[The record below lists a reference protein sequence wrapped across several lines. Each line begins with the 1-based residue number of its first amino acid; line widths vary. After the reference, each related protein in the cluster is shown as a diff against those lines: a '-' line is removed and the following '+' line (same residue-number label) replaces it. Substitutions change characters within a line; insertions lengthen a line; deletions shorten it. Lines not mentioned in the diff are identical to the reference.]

1 MKSSNKRI
9 RDLRRELEKEGFF
22 PYFISD
28 LNNIRYL
35 TGFSGTY
42 AYMLMDERDL
52 FFISDSRYSE
62 YAGDLVA
69 EYAEFLLPGDD
80 LNRTIKD
87 LLKRLNRKKLFL
99 EEHSIT
105 LSIFNVMKKSLR
117 GIKLEPG
124 GSVVNSIRMVKDRE
138 EIELLERAAGIT
150 DSCFTYLTAAI
161 KPGMTEWEIAV
172 EIENFYRKNGCTGS
186 SFDVI
191 IASGSGS
198 SMPHY
203 QTSMEKR
210 IEKGDVLLIDM
221 GCVYRG
227 YNSDLTRTIFINSV
241 DREIEKIYNIVKE
254 AQISA
259 VKAVRPGIST
269 GMLDSVAR
277 DIITAEGYGEMF
289 GHSLGHGLGVEVHEL
304 PAVKKMGEI
313 RLRKNMVVTVEPG
326 IYLPGSG
333 GVRIEDMVTVTG
345 NGYRVLTKSP
355 KDIIVI

>member
-1 MKSSNKRI
+1 MKSSKNRI
-9 RDLRRELEKEGFF
+9 RKLRRELENQGFF

-42 AYMLMDERDL
+42 AFMLIDQKDI

-62 YAGDLVA
+62 YAGDLVS

-80 LNRTIKD
+80 LNLTIKD
-87 LLKRLNRKKLFL
+87 LLKRNNRKQLFI
-99 EEHSIT
+99 EEHSMT
-105 LSIFNVMKKSLR
+105 LSTFNVMKKSLR
-117 GIKLEPG
+117 GMKLQPG

-138 EIELLERAAGIT
+138 EIDLLERAAEIT
-150 DSCFTYLTAAI
+150 DSCFSYLTDTV
-161 KPGMTEWEIAV
+161 KPGMTEWEVAV
-172 EIENFYRKNGCTGS
+172 EIENFYRRNGCTGS

-191 IASGSGS
+191 IASGSSS

-203 QTSMEKR
+203 QTSMKKR
-210 IEKGDVLLIDM
+210 IEKGDLLLIDM
-221 GCVYRG
+221 GCVYQG

-269 GMLDSVAR
+269 GRLDSVAR

-289 GHSLGHGLGVEVHEL
+289 GHSLGHGLGIEVHEL
-304 PAVKKMGEI
+304 PAVRKTGET
-313 RLRKNMVVTVEPG
+313 RLRKNMVVTIEPG
-326 IYLPGSG
+326 IYLPGKG
-333 GVRIEDMVTVTG
+333 GVRIEDMVAVTG
-345 NGYRVLTKSP
+345 KGYRVLTKSS